1 MKQKSNHYLFF
12 LHAKNQHN
20 LRFFTFIAFIFLAF
34 EKIIAGASATYID
47 KNLLFYFTILPTD
60 LLCIAIYLSVAVL
73 LVARVKYKYLLI
85 PDFFLLFVKLYHFAT
100 SFIHLISEELTK
112 TDKLIYFSKLIES
125 FLFSLFLIFLFTGKL
140 IHHSRKYSKTY
151 PFVCMRLLISCF
163 PVTILFEILK
173 TLSRI
178 EAHTP
183 SLLIFLSVCENIL
196 NEAFLDLPYFLLLLL
211 MAFVPENKY

>member
-1 MKQKSNHYLFF
+1 MKRKSNPYLFF

-20 LRFFTFIAFIFLAF
+20 LRLFTFIAFVFLAF
-34 EKIIAGASATYID
+34 EKIIAGASATYND
-47 KNLLFYFTILPTD
+47 KNLLFYFTISPTD
-60 LLCIAIYLSVAVL
+60 LLCIAIYLSVAIL

-85 PDFFLLFVKLYHFAT
+85 PDFFLLFVKLYHFIT
-100 SFIHLISEELTK
+100 SFIHLINQELTK
-112 TDKLIYFSKLIES
+112 TDKLIYFSKFIES

-140 IHHSRKYSKTY
+140 MHHSRRYSKTY

-183 SLLIFLSVCENIL
+183 SILIFLSVCENIL

-211 MAFVPENKY
+211 IAFVPENKY